1 MLKNYLISAWRN
13 LTRNRAYATLNL
25 IGLSA
30 GLLAFL
36 YIQLYVDFES
46 SYDQHIPDYKRIYR
60 LESHFT
66 IGGKSDLVAVTA
78 IPLAPALK
86 LEFPEV
92 ENFARFARVN
102 DATIR
107 VGEKELPE
115 EEVYWSDSTVFDLF
129 PAKVINGD
137 TRRALA
143 DVKSAVITR
152 SFAER
157 YFGTTDAVGKSFLL
171 NHDNQFKVNA
181 VVEDLPGNTH
191 LKYSCLLSMVTI
203 AKRDTTRNFNDL
215 SPAAFWNINIF
226 SYVKLHDEKSI
237 EAIHSKFPGFYK
249 KYMAEI
255 GDKLDASFVLLA
267 TRLDKI
273 HLSGGLSAD
282 LPTGNKMYLWVFIAV
297 ALFILLLV
305 VINYTNMSTARAATR
320 AKEVG
325 IRKVAGAWRGQLIAQ
340 FLGESVMAALIAWLL
355 ALIFG
360 VSLLQWFNLL
370 TGKEF
375 SIGQFLGFSNL
386 VMGLIISIVTGI
398 LAGIYPAFYLSSL
411 EPVNVLKGLMP
422 GTRGRLRRVLVTFQL
437 VVAIV
442 MIFGTLSVDKQ
453 LKFMQKYNP
462 GFNKENILVT
472 PVLDTNMRKRFA
484 EIRQKMLQQP
494 GVLDVASSSGI
505 PGRVSGM
512 VVMRVE
518 QADGKMGEHAINF
531 MMVDTSYLQFMGVKL
546 ASGRFFD
553 GRNGTELKE
562 AVIINEVAAKKFGW
576 GDNAIGK
583 KVQFG
588 INLDGTAD
596 RYCKVVGVVKDFNY
610 ASLHNPIEPLF
621 FFIGERPGYYVSVK
635 VDGSVQNATHE
646 RVVQTW
652 QSFGS
657 RQLPDFKFLDQT
669 LSLMYK
675 NEQKIGQLFAVASAL
690 SIIIALLGL
699 MGLSSFV
706 VRRRMKE
713 MSIRKILGA
722 SDFSIARL
730 FLREF
735 LVLVL
740 VAFVIGAPLAW
751 YLINEW
757 LSSFAYHTSPGWGV
771 FFAAGLMSLLVTLT
785 TTSVH
790 IWKAARMNPSEIIK
804 YE

>member
-1 MLKNYLISAWRN
+1 MLKNYFVSAWRN
-13 LTRNRAYATLNL
+13 LTRNRAYAALNL
-25 IGLSA
+25 VGLSA

-36 YIQLYVDFES
+36 YIFLYINFEGN
-46 SYDQHIPDYKRIYR
+46 YDTHYPDNKRVYR

-78 IPLAPALK
+78 VPLAPALK
-86 LEFPEV
+86 LEYPEV
-92 ENFARFARVN
+92 ESYTRFADLE

-115 EEVYWSDSTVFDLF
+115 ENVYWADSTVFELF
-129 PAKVINGD
+129 PAKVISGD

-143 DVKSAVITR
+143 DVKCAVITR

-157 YFGTTDAVGKSFLL
+157 YFGSTDAVGKSFML
-171 NHDNQFKVNA
+171 NHDDHFKVNA
-181 VVEDLPGNTH
+181 VVEDVPGNSH
-191 LKYSCLLSMVTI
+191 LRYNCLLSMATV
-203 AKRDTTRNFNDL
+203 AKRDSTRNFNDL
-215 SPAAFWNINIF
+215 SPIAFWNINIY
-226 SYVKLHDEKSI
+226 SYVKLHDEQSI
-237 EAIHSKFPGFYK
+237 DAIHAKFPGFYK

-267 TRLDKI
+267 TRLDKV
-273 HLSGGLSAD
+273 HLAGGLSAD
-282 LPTGNKMYLWVFIAV
+282 LPTGNKMYLWVFGAV
-297 ALFILLLV
+297 AMFILLLV

-340 FLGESVMAALIAWLL
+340 FIGESVLAALIAWVV
-355 ALIFG
+355 ALVLG
-360 VSLLQWFNLL
+360 VSLLHWFNML
-370 TGKEF
+370 TGKDFSVGEF
-375 SIGQFLGFSNL
+375 LSPENLLIGFL
-386 VMGLIISIVTGI
+386 ISFVTGV

-422 GTRGRLRRVLVTFQL
+422 GTRGGLRRVLVTFQL
-437 VVAIV
+437 IVAIV
-442 MIFGTLSVDKQ
+442 MIFGTLSVEKQ
-453 LKFMQKYNP
+453 LKFMQTYNP
-462 GFNKENILVT
+462 GFNKENVLVT
-472 PVLDTNMRKRFA
+472 PVIDTGMRRRFA
-484 EIRQKMLQQP
+484 EIKHQMLQQP
-494 GVLDVASSSGI
+494 GVIDVASSSGI
-505 PGRVSGM
+505 PGRLTGL

-518 QADGKMGEHAINF
+518 GADGRMGEHAVNF
-531 MMVDTSYLQFMGVKL
+531 MMVDTSYLQFMGVQL
-546 ASGRFFD
+546 AAGRFFD
-553 GRNGTELKE
+553 GKNGTELKE
-562 AVIINEVAAKKFGW
+562 AVIINEVAARKFGW
-576 GDNAIGK
+576 GDNALGK
-583 KVQFG
+583 KIQFG
-588 INLDGTAD
+588 VNLDGTAD
-596 RYCKVVGVVKDFNY
+596 RNCKVVGVVKDFNY
-610 ASLHNPIEPLF
+610 MSLHNPIEPIF
-621 FFIGERPGYYVSVK
+621 FFLGERPGYYISIK
-635 VDGSVQNATHE
+635 VDGAVQNATQE

-652 QSFGS
+652 QTFGS

-722 SDFSIARL
+722 SDISIAKL

-735 LVLVL
+735 LLLVL
-740 VAFVIGAPLAW
+740 FAFVIGAPLAW
-751 YLINEW
+751 YLINIW